1 MNLQRVLTLVLY
13 ALALI
18 LLVYILVCLG
28 FVLYEI
34 GTLPLSFLS
43 ALHVVI
49 VLP

>member
-28 FVLYEI
+28 FVLYE
-34 GTLPLSFLS
+34 S
-43 ALHVVI
+43 
-49 VLP
+49 